1 MESDTVTSARSKIT
15 KAQNL
20 VNSLTQSL
28 AICAA
33 KKRAHLLVERAD
45 ALVRLETAQKHLD
58 DVVRVEAECATKLA
72 AIKAEQQRLSQERL
86 AKAAA
91 IKAATKTRS
100 RKMRSPER
108 LTVFD
113 PMYHHLGLGDR
124 ELDLFGERLFSG
136 GHLYWSTSTW

>member
-33 KKRAHLLVERAD
+33 KKRAHLLVERTD

-72 AIKAEQQRLSQERL
+72 VIKAEQQRQAAVA
-86 AKAAA
+86 AKVA
-91 IKAATKTRS
+91 KTRS
-100 RKMRSPER
+100 SLSKRSKMRSPSR
-108 LTVFD
+108 FTVFD
-113 PMYHHLGLGDR
+113 RMYHHLDLGGDLDR
-124 ELDLFGERLFSG
+124 VGERLFSS
-136 GHLYWSTSTW
+136 GHRYWSMSTW